1 MAQSDYSAL
10 VTQHFH
16 RPSNAGRLEGSNVVE
31 ASVGRID
38 QGAHF
43 RFTADIRDDRIDA
56 IKFEAY
62 GCPHCIAAASWLTER
77 LTGTNLS
84 ELQSWSWREV
94 ERALEVPAEKRGKL
108 LLLEDAVRQLADR
121 WRRRS

>member
-10 VTQHFH
+10 VAQHFH
-16 RPSNAGRLEGSNVVE
+16 QPSNAGRLKGSSVVE

-77 LTGTNLS
+77 LTGANLS
-84 ELQSWSWREV
+84 KLQSWSWREV